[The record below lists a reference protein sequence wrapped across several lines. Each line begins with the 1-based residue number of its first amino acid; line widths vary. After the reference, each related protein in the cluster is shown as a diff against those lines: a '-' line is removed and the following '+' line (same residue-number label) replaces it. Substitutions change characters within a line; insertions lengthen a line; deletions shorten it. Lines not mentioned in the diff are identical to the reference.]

1 MATPL
6 RYSHLGNPMDRLAWW
21 ATVHGVTKSLT
32 RLSTHHT
39 HTRTLLLEKE
49 MLRKHKLIFSKCPIF
64 STLGLGSRAPWQ
76 KQRQHHS
83 SSEWVAFLEHH
94 GKQKASQDVGQNQS
108 CGLQPLG
115 LITLPASSEVSWID
129 GWTKIESQNGFRKL
143 NRKREAQRHRQ
154 NSPGMERL

>member
-1 MATPL
+1 MGYRPWGHKESHQTEHTP
-6 RYSHLGNPMDRLAWW
+6 
-21 ATVHGVTKSLT
+21 
-32 RLSTHHT
+32 HT

-49 MLRKHKLIFSKCPIF
+49 MLRKHKLIFSICPIF

-76 KQRQHHS
+76 EQRQHHS

-94 GKQKASQDVGQNQS
+94 GKQKTSQDVGQNQS

-115 LITLPASSEVSWID
+115 LIMLLASSEVSWRD

-154 NSPGMERL
+154 NSPGMKRL